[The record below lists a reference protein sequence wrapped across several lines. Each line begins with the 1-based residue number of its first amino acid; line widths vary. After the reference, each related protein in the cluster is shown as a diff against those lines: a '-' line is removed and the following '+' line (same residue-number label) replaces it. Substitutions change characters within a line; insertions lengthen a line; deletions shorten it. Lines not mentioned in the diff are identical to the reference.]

1 MKKIIFLIVWC
12 ISILSADSFEVK
24 QNFKAL
30 YRDVELSEYAKEYIE
45 SNQYENIKKIKK
57 ILEKRKYTLD
67 KKYINDKSVIEYT
80 LQQDGEIKDI
90 KFLKKSN
97 SYELD
102 KFTKRVIKEASKK
115 FPQPKEDILM
125 RYIIYFDIGK
135 DKTQQHK
142 NLKSS
147 IDDGY
152 SKYKYISKGTT
163 RFHHR
168 SEEYIR
174 RFETQKDGFV
184 NINIGPSSC
193 MKQITLLKDNNERVA
208 IVPSY
213 SQIFNKE
220 IMKGKYKL
228 LIKTKTDC
236 DLSIQYN

>member
-1 MKKIIFLIVWC
+1 MKKIIFLIVGC
-12 ISILSADSFEVK
+12 ISILNADSFEVK

-152 SKYKYISKGTT
+152 SKYKYISKEQQDFIIEVKSILEG
-163 RFHHR
+163 
-168 SEEYIR
+168 
-174 RFETQKDGFV
+174 
-184 NINIGPSSC
+184 
-193 MKQITLLKDNNERVA
+193 LKL
-208 IVPSY
+208 
-213 SQIFNKE
+213 KK
-220 IMKGKYKL
+220 MGL
-228 LIKTKTDC
+228 
-236 DLSIQYN
+236 